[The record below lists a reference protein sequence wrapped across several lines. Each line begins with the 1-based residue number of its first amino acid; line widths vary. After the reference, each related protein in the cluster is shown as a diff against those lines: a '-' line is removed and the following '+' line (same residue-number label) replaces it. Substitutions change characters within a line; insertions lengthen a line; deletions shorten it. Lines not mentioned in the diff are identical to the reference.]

1 MDNKPVF
8 NPYTPPKADLDPPVT
23 GTSISARASLMKY
36 EVAIRSEGTVF
47 LFGGL
52 ILFAVGS
59 IVLSFHREYWIA
71 GISAV
76 AGAAVAVWVDYGL
89 QRLRSSARAVGMIL
103 AGIGLLGFPVLTLVS
118 LHILFVLGNKAS
130 RAVFTPEYAR
140 IIAATPHINHK
151 QSRTFRILL
160 ILVVGLPT
168 LLLLLM
174 RVAGL

>member
-1 MDNKPVF
+1 MENEPAF
-8 NPYTPPKADLDPPVT
+8 NPYAPPKADLDPPVT
-23 GTSISARASLMKY
+23 GTSISARASMLKY

-59 IVLSFHREYWIA
+59 IILAFHRHYWIE
-71 GISAV
+71 GLSALVV
-76 AGAAVAVWVDYGL
+76 AALAFWVDYGL
-89 QRLRSSARAVGMIL
+89 QRLRGSARTVGMIL
-103 AGIGLLGFPVLTLVS
+103 AGIGLIGFPVITLVS
-118 LHILFVLGNKAS
+118 LHILFVIGNKAA
-130 RAVFTPEYAR
+130 RAVFTPDYAR
-140 IIAATPHINHK
+140 IIAATPHINHN
-151 QSRTFRILL
+151 QSQTFRILL